1 MAKSSR
7 IKVPKRVAG
16 VKIPKAVRK
25 GPVMDFVNSTTGRV
39 LIAQALTAAI
49 GVFAYKHAT
58 PETRERIRGKVR
70 QGADGTR
77 ASLERNTA
85 RLSFAFGEAVTA
97 FRTALGE
104 PGGQNPESAAAA
116 LAQELE
122 KVEERVGKKK
132 KKQEKQD
139 WSSSE
144 PVNPH

>member
-1 MAKSSR
+1 MAKPTR
-7 IKVPKRVAG
+7 IKVPKSVAG

-25 GPVMDFVNSTTGRV
+25 GPVMDFVNSTTGRL

-49 GVFAYKHAT
+49 GVFAYKQAA
-58 PETRERIRGKVR
+58 PETRERIRGKVKK
-70 QGADGTR
+70 GADGTR
-77 ASLERNTA
+77 EALERNTA

-104 PGGQNPESAAAA
+104 PVAENPETAAAA
-116 LAQELE
+116 LAQQLE

-132 KKQEKQD
+132 KKQD

-144 PVNPH
+144 PMNPH

>member
-1 MAKSSR
+1 MAKASR

-25 GPVMDFVNSTTGRV
+25 GPVMDFVNSTTGRLLV
-39 LIAQALTAAI
+39 AQALTAAI
-49 GVFAYKHAT
+49 GVFAYKHAS
-58 PETRERIRGKVR
+58 PATRDNLRGKVKK
-70 QGADGTR
+70 GADGTR
-77 ASLERNTA
+77 EALERNTA

-97 FRTALGE
+97 FRTALAD
-104 PGGQNPESAAAA
+104 PAGQPPETAAAA
-116 LAQELE
+116 LAQQLE

-132 KKQEKQD
+132 KKQD